1 MIQYYRKVVE
11 IMDFA
16 KEMIAYRARHNLSQE
31 KMAELMELSKGSI
44 YKLEAR
50 KTEPRAVTVSK
61 FEQLIEK
68 E

>member
-61 FEQLIEK
+61 FEQLMEK